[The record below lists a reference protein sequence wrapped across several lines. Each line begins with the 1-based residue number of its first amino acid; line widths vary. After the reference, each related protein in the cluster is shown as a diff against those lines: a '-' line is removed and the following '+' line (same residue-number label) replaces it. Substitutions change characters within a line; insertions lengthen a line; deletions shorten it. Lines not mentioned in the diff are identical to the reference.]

1 MRRAGLQNA
10 ALYLIRPDGYIALA
24 DPRPTRSGCVI
35 ISLKAAVW
43 AGMAAKLPVTLL

>member
-24 DPRPTRSGCVI
+24 DPGPTRSGCVI

-43 AGMAAKLPVTLL
+43 AGMAAKLPVTLS